1 MPFGCLSPRQPGC
14 RMTRDRAV
22 TTLTSDRTVATH
34 LHERG
39 DRAERTD
46 EVLARL
52 ESADTEAERDELID
66 ELIRLNMP
74 VARSIAH
81 RYRSRGIAV
90 EDLEQVA
97 YVALVR
103 VAHSYDRSSGH
114 DFLSYAVPSIRG
126 EVRRHFRDIGWM
138 VRPPRRVQE
147 LQSRIASTESGLAS
161 ELGHPPTPDE
171 LASALDASEDDIVE
185 ALAANGCFSPDS
197 LDRIVHDDGPG
208 SLGDHL
214 GAEEPGLASAEARVM
229 LAPALGRLCERDRF
243 IVRKRFF
250 AQQTQQEIADE
261 IGVTQMQVS
270 RLLARI
276 CRDLRRDVESR
287 A

>member
-1 MPFGCLSPRQPGC
+1 L
-14 RMTRDRAV
+14 
-22 TTLTSDRTVATH
+22 
-34 LHERG
+34 
-39 DRAERTD
+39 
-46 EVLARL
+46 
-52 ESADTEAERDELID
+52 D

-74 VARSIAH
+74 VARSIAY

-103 VAHSYDRSSGH
+103 VARSYDHSAGH

-185 ALAANGCFSPDS
+185 AMAANGCFAPTS
-197 LDRIVHDDGPG
+197 LDQMVHDDGAG
-208 SLGDHL
+208 SLGDRL
-214 GAEEPGLASAEARVM
+214 GAEEPGLASAEARVL
-229 LAPALGRLCERDRF
+229 LAPALRRLCERDRF

-250 AQQTQQEIADE
+250 AQHTQQEIADE

-276 CRDLRRDVESR
+276 CKDLRQDVESR